1 MYRCVYNG
9 RRGFCKLMRS
19 LVFTYRNTNEER
31 RSAARSLL
39 FSKFQSKNAAGVRD
53 CFFLRCKLSS
63 SSNRDPVADGDVSA
77 SIRREKDVKTIE
89 KGQEG
94 GAKRGSN
101 AAKRSAAQKRRDWRR
116 RDSVVKS
123 FVMVDRGIRTKASAI
138 LSRALAATRK
148 VDGRCTATTATM
160 VEVYTLPWQ
169 FTEPRS
175 T

>member
-1 MYRCVYNG
+1 
-9 RRGFCKLMRS
+9 MRS

-89 KGQEG
+89 TGQEG

-160 VEVYTLPWQ
+160 VEVYTLP
-169 FTEPRS
+169 
-175 T
+175 